1 MSLIIISL
9 EDFKINPCLL
19 HTIPMQ
25 RKDTFLDVYTN
36 PFGSHLQLNIIDQ
49 EQQQNTPLSY
59 DISNYKFQFL
69 K

>member
-1 MSLIIISL
+1 
-9 EDFKINPCLL
+9 
-19 HTIPMQ
+19 MQ